1 MRYRPFGSTGFD
13 ASEVGL
19 GTWQLGG
26 DWGGVNA
33 DDAQAILKSALD
45 QGINFFD
52 TADVYGA
59 GRSETLIGSF
69 LQNTKENVFVA
80 TKLGRFGGYPDKYSF
95 EFIKKCTENSL
106 RRLKRDVIDLTQLHC
121 VPRLQL
127 QNGEI
132 FEWLRAIQKE
142 GKIRHFGASV
152 ETIDEA
158 LLCLE
163 QEGLTS
169 LQIIFNVF
177 RQKPL
182 ERLFAEAASKKVAL
196 IIRLPLASGL
206 LSGKFTKET
215 IFGPSDHRNYN
226 KDGQK
231 FNVGETFSG
240 LEFKYGVELA
250 DKIKSF
256 VPSNITMA
264 QFALRWILDYPEVSV
279 IIPGASKAD
288 QVLSNASASDVDP
301 LSKEIHSQLL
311 DIYNNEI
318 EGHIRSLI

>member
-1 MRYRPFGSTGFD
+1 MRYRPFGSTGFN
-13 ASEVGL
+13 ASDVGL

-69 LQNTKENVFVA
+69 LQNTTENVFVA
-80 TKLGRFGGYPDKYSF
+80 TKLGRLGGYPDKYSF

-182 ERLFAEAASKKVAL
+182 ELLFAEAASKKVAL

-240 LEFKYGVELA
+240 LEFKYGIELA